1 MQINLEPRMAQRL
14 NSISGYLQISPEG
27 FLEYAIEQEIARQE
41 IHRLKDEITIQEINK
56 NILGD
61 GQSFPIQ
68 LVNENKE
75 LNRQISTCQ
84 MCLVEFDQPLDL
96 VEGPWFCDDCLALAK
111 GGDFNGLEP
120 HT

>member
-1 MQINLEPRMAQRL
+1 MQINLEPQMAQRL
-14 NSISGYLQISPEG
+14 NSISGYLQISPAG

-111 GGDFNGLEP
+111 GGDFTGLEP